1 MYLCVSIAPAP
12 APRKRRNS
20 RQKNNAATTA
30 RTCLQVRELQA
41 AALRTRCELSMRRG
55 DPPSVKTCFCL
66 TGECQANRNTVV
78 HDRLPLV
85 AGEERLDLG
94 DGLQDSLLGL
104 ALDGLYISIR
114 PRFLVQ
120 EGEDVVEGPRP
131 ALAARHE
138 PLVIEDRLQIEG
150 GSLTPKRV
158 T

>member
-20 RQKNNAATTA
+20 RQQSNAATTA
-30 RTCLQVRELQA
+30 RTCLQVREFQA
-41 AALRTRCELSMRRG
+41 AALRTCCELPMRRG

-94 DGLQDSLLGL
+94 DGLQDRDHRDIAGGSAHDLFRVL
-104 ALDGLYISIR
+104 
-114 PRFLVQ
+114 
-120 EGEDVVEGPRP
+120 RP
-131 ALAARHE
+131 AAIVHS
-138 PLVIEDRLQIEG
+138 V
-150 GSLTPKRV
+150 
-158 T
+158 